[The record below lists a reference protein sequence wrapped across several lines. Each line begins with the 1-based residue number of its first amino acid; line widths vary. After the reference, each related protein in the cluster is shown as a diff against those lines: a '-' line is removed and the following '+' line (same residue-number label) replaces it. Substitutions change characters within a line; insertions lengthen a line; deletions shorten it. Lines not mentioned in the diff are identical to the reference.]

1 MNYCSLED
9 AWGEKTSMLPQK
21 ESSNKRK
28 QSVQEQSVQEQSI
41 QEQSIQEQAYK
52 EQAYKEQFS
61 MITQDGE
68 RLTKIRKHV
77 EEIYNCD
84 GIMNHLRHCRTC
96 YNKMRHN
103 FSKPSNIESF
113 RPSLTE
119 HFEDLIDD
127 NRDSIVLIL
136 IGISILLF
144 INLINNVTKK

>member
-9 AWGEKTSMLPQK
+9 AWGKKTSMLPEKIKPSEQTLQASFPK
-21 ESSNKRK
+21 
-28 QSVQEQSVQEQSI
+28 EQSLQEHSQRES
-41 QEQSIQEQAYK
+41 
-52 EQAYKEQFS
+52 FG
-61 MITQDGE
+61 MITQDDE

-96 YNKMRHN
+96 YNKMKHN
-103 FSKPSNIESF
+103 FSKPSNIELF

-119 HFEDLIDD
+119 HFEGLIDD

-136 IGISILLF
+136 VGISILLF

>member
-9 AWGEKTSMLPQK
+9 AWGKKPSMLPQK
-21 ESSNKRK
+21 E
-28 QSVQEQSVQEQSI
+28 QSQ
-41 QEQSIQEQAYK
+41 K
-52 EQAYKEQFS
+52 EQPKKESFPKES
-61 MITQDGE
+61 FGMITQDNE

-96 YNKMRHN
+96 YNKMKQN
-103 FSKPSNIESF
+103 FSKDPI
-113 RPSLTE
+113 RPRLTE

-136 IGISILLF
+136 VGISILLF

>member
-9 AWGEKTSMLPQK
+9 AWGEKPSMLPQK
-21 ESSNKRK
+21 EKTNDIP
-28 QSVQEQSVQEQSI
+28 QEHPPQEQSFR
-41 QEQSIQEQAYK
+41 
-52 EQAYKEQFS
+52 EQFS
-61 MITQDGE
+61 MITQDNE
-68 RLTKIRKHV
+68 RLSKIKKHV

-96 YNKMRHN
+96 YNKMKQN
-103 FSKPSNIESF
+103 FSRPT

-136 IGISILLF
+136 VGISILLF
-144 INLINNVTKK
+144 INLVNNVTKK